1 MHSLA
6 GFFYGHW
13 RIARWRISA
22 DWVNA
27 RNPRFLPAEMM
38 VTKKAPA

>member
-6 GFFYGHW
+6 GFFNGHW
-13 RIARWRISA
+13 RIARWCNCA
-22 DWVNA
+22 YWVNA

-38 VTKKAPA
+38 VIKKAPA

>member
-13 RIARWRISA
+13 RIARWRDYA
-22 DWVNA
+22 YWVNA

-38 VTKKAPA
+38 VIKKAPA